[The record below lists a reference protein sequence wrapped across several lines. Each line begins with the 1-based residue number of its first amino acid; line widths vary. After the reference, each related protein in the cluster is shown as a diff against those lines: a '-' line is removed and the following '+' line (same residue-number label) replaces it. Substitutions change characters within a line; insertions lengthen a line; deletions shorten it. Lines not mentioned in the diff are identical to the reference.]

1 MAAPAH
7 IAREN
12 GKKGGRPLGRK
23 NLATIEKELELQ
35 YIKERV
41 SKAKE
46 KLLDAQISL
55 AQGVSFL
62 YRIDKDAK
70 GKDKKPELVTSQ
82 WEIEQYLSGETD
94 ADSYYYITTQKPE
107 NNAIDSLLDRTV
119 GKPKDPESTQEKSTN
134 NYTFIFNAETQQ
146 EIRKVEAIIKQ
157 KLLSHEPKAEN

>member
-12 GKKGGRPLGRK
+12 GKKGGRPFGRK
-23 NLATIEKELELQ
+23 NEATLVKELELQ
-35 YIKERV
+35 YIKDRV

-62 YRIDKDAK
+62 YRIDKDEK
-70 GKDKKPELVTSQ
+70 GKNKKPEIVTSQ
-82 WEIEQYLSGETD
+82 WEIESYLSGEAD
-94 ADSYYYITTQKPE
+94 SDSYYYITTQKPE

-119 GKPKDPESTQEKSTN
+119 GKPKDPEAPPNPINQTTYNIIFSAPVQAKVREMETEIKALLTKPHVQEN
-134 NYTFIFNAETQQ
+134 
-146 EIRKVEAIIKQ
+146 
-157 KLLSHEPKAEN
+157 